1 MDSPSPPFLSEKP
14 ILAEHLNAALQVI
27 GLNAQAYYGGALHAY
42 RPIAAELRK
51 LLCDY
56 QRGKDNSLLPQCF
69 PGIRLHRLVGSPE
82 MIDEHTSLY
91 IPCEMR
97 FDGKGGSD
105 IVRLFDESGPML
117 APGEWLD
124 QKLFANVVTL
134 RELIRLVADKEG
146 AHADEHHNDALRLTK
161 SVRFPGDESLAAK
174 AVVAIARYIVGGIA
188 IRSLGATGQSIQAF
202 DAARREGNRGVV
214 VMALNEACRSGIH
227 QVPLSFVAEQAA
239 LEMATDRGDAASL
252 ASLVDQYDPTTTF
265 LLLVIDLNGRD
276 LTVYGIRP

>member
-1 MDSPSPPFLSEKP
+1 
-14 ILAEHLNAALQVI
+14 
-27 GLNAQAYYGGALHAY
+27 
-42 RPIAAELRK
+42 
-51 LLCDY
+51 
-56 QRGKDNSLLPQCF
+56 
-69 PGIRLHRLVGSPE
+69 

-214 VMALNEACRSGIH
+214 VMALNEACRSVIH